1 MTLGEGER
9 FSEAGVVVGDGALS
23 NRDAVGARYL
33 QRVGVGVSV
42 DADDGV
48 GDVCEHGHAAWI
60 SSTEPGRDGTGLGG
74 SPNDITVTGHAQPR
88 GQASDQVN
96 WWTR

>member
-1 MTLGEGER
+1 
-9 FSEAGVVVGDGALS
+9 
-23 NRDAVGARYL
+23 
-33 QRVGVGVSV
+33 VSV

-96 WWTR
+96 WWTRPVSALKDMS